1 MASGDGYRRFFG
13 VGGFSKTAMEEDKK
27 IQKVLSRLQGQCSKR
42 EYCTGDVRE
51 KALKALDGDSEAAEK
66 VVSSLVADRYVDDER
81 YCAAY
86 AREKASISGWG
97 AVKIRYALSG
107 KGLGR
112 EDIDSGLAEI
122 DSEAA
127 RGRLQ
132 KILQVKRHSLEG
144 DPQWKLKLIRFA
156 LGRGYGYEEV
166 SAAIKALPAADS
178 E

>member
-1 MASGDGYRRFFG
+1 MD
-13 VGGFSKTAMEEDKK
+13 EDKK
-27 IQKVLSRLQGQCSKR
+27 ILKVLSRLQGQCSKR
-42 EYCTGDVRE
+42 EYCTADIRE
-51 KALKALDGDSEAAEK
+51 KALKALDGETEAAEK
-66 VVSSLVADRYVDDER
+66 VVSSLVGDRYVDDAR

-107 KGLGR
+107 KGLRR
-112 EDIDSGLAEI
+112 EDIDSGLSEI

-127 RGRLQ
+127 EGRLL

-156 LGRGYGYEEV
+156 LGRGYAYEEV
-166 SAAIKALPAADS
+166 AAAIKKIND
-178 E
+178 